1 MPNGIRI
8 GRIAGIN
15 IYLDWSL
22 SIIFLLLTFSLAM
35 GVFPR
40 WHPDWS
46 PGVSWG
52 TAVAAATLFLAS
64 VFIHELSHAL
74 VGRAHGIE
82 IKRITL
88 FIFGGIAQLENEPK
102 AWRAELW
109 MAIAGPITS
118 LLLGLIFLSLAGLT
132 AGPLEV
138 EPENPAE
145 LFAALSPLSTLLL
158 WLGPV
163 NIILGLF
170 NLVPGFPLDGG
181 RVLRAI
187 MWGITGS
194 LRQATRWA
202 SRAGQAFA
210 WMLIITG
217 FAMILGF
224 QVPFFGTG
232 LVGGL
237 WLAFIGWFLNNAAL
251 VSYRQLLVR
260 EVLEDVPVSQIMQTD
275 FIKVTPEMEVS
286 AFVDEHLM
294 RTEQRAFPVEENN
307 RLAGMICLSDL
318 RKISREA
325 WTSTTIRD
333 IMTPASEIAL
343 TSPEKDAAEALF
355 TLAHRNVNQLPVVEK
370 DKICGLIRRED
381 LLKWLSVY
389 GKQHLEELENK
400 QTFPG

>member
-1 MPNGIRI
+1 MPSGIRI

-15 IYLDWSL
+15 VYLDWSL

-35 GVFPR
+35 GAFPR

-46 PGVSWG
+46 SGVSWG

-88 FIFGGIAQLENEPK
+88 FIFGGIAQLEHEPR

-118 LLLGLIFLSLAGLT
+118 LVLGLVFLSLGGLT

-138 EPENPAE
+138 KPENPQQF
-145 LFAALSPLSTLLL
+145 FAGLSPLSTLLL

-181 RVLRAI
+181 RVLRAA
-187 MWGITGS
+187 MWGITGN

-210 WMLIITG
+210 WMLMITG
-217 FAMILGF
+217 LAMILGA
-224 QVPFFGTG
+224 QVPLFGAG
-232 LVGGL
+232 LVNGL

-260 EVLEDVPVSQIMQTD
+260 EALEDVPVAQIMQTH
-275 FIKVTPEMEVS
+275 FIKVTPEMRVS
-286 AFVDEHLM
+286 TFMDEYLM
-294 RTEQRAFPVEENN
+294 RTDQRAFPVEEQD
-307 RLAGMICLSDL
+307 RLAGIFCLSDT

-343 TSPEKDAAEALF
+343 TSPDKDAAEALF

-370 DKICGLIRRED
+370 GKICGLIRRED
-381 LLKWLSVY
+381 LFKWLSIY
-389 GKQHLEELENK
+389 GKHHLEEQQKEHTL
-400 QTFPG
+400 PG